1 MQREI
6 VDIYRRC
13 FSGGKCCWGICM
25 KSTNGRECYK
35 YLDRM
40 PFLPFLLYV
49 LISNMLS
56 KNGAI
61 NRCVEKV
68 KLGNISLLLDLVLV
82 YMIGGRNMLLND

>member
-1 MQREI
+1 
-6 VDIYRRC
+6 
-13 FSGGKCCWGICM
+13 
-25 KSTNGRECYK
+25 
-35 YLDRM
+35 M